1 MTYKDTVK
9 HLLTEYP
16 LLFKNKISVDDYLF
30 SNNGNGYKWINGEL
44 VDVAESHTQP
54 ISQEE
59 AMTNFVKGMLPT
71 NQLWDLFK
79 MFKKKPMIQGKDFF
93 TNILEEQKEQILEGI
108 YNIFNVEKH
117 STDTFCN
124 WLITI
129 YLDSPLRTIPEDI
142 NDDWKVAII
151 EFIDWC
157 IINNK
162 RVFIEGIENK
172 VEWFQDLK
180 AKLCSDR

>member
-16 LLFKNKISVDDYLF
+16 LLFKNKIAVDDHLF
-30 SNNGNGYKWINGEL
+30 TTSGNGYKWINGEL
-44 VDVAESHTQP
+44 VDVVESYTQP

-59 AMTNFVKGMLPT
+59 AMITFVKDMLPT
-71 NQLWDLFK
+71 NQLWNLFK
-79 MFKKKPMIQGKDFF
+79 MFKKKPMIKGKDFF
-93 TNILEEQKEQILEGI
+93 TDILKKQREQILEGI

-129 YLDSPLRTIPEDI
+129 YSHSPLRTIPEDI
-142 NDDWKVAII
+142 NDDWRAAVID
-151 EFIDWC
+151 FIDWC
-157 IINNK
+157 IANNK
-162 RVFIEGIENK
+162 RVFIEG
-172 VEWFQDLK
+172 VEDKLEWLQNLK
-180 AKLCSDR
+180 DKLCSNK